1 MMSPG
6 SAVQLLWQRL
16 CCDRQGP
23 AQSLGD
29 HPFSDT
35 LLGLGAGPVQTGRFS
50 SPAVLTV
57 LIGAGGVNP

>member
-1 MMSPG
+1 MRSPLS

-29 HPFSDT
+29 HPLNDT
-35 LLGLGAGPVQTGRFS
+35 LLGPGAGPV
-50 SPAVLTV
+50 
-57 LIGAGGVNP
+57 